1 MNRTVVAI
9 ALSAFMLMGLLPRR
23 TEAGALE
30 GALIGGAIGAVVGLI
45 IEASKPKPVDSV
57 PKPRTPS
64 ADTLSVARPDS
75 VPVFR

>member
-1 MNRTVVAI
+1 MNRTVAAI

-57 PKPRTPS
+57 PKP
-64 ADTLSVARPDS
+64 AAQAVDTLPAARPDS